1 MANVFDYLNWR
12 GDLSLQQDE
21 FNEIDNLILSRLAFI
36 PFDGVVTE
44 SFDKGISISDAADII
59 GKKKA
64 SELELNMKKDLKLL
78 KAAAKSNRFCH
89 MRLCGYINHLDSKT
103 QKQFS
108 AISIELDGDS
118 FYLAYRGTDKTIVG
132 WKEDFNM
139 SFMPSIPAQIQAV
152 SYLEEAA
159 SHFKG
164 KFIVGGHSK
173 GGNLAVYAAAFCSKI
188 LQARV
193 ERIYNNDGPGFH
205 SEIISHPGYLA
216 IKHKIHTF
224 VPQTSVV
231 GMLLEHEEEYVIVHS
246 TQTGLMQHDL
256 YSWRVQG
263 KHLIYL
269 DTITNSSK
277 FIDKTL
283 KGWIARMTPEQRGQF
298 SDALYSILSSTEA
311 RTFTDLGVKWHENA
325 LLMLK
330 SVVNMDDSMRQ
341 AISQA
346 LSSLLKSA
354 KSNLPPFRFT
364 FLNKL
369 KK

>member
-1 MANVFDYLNWR
+1 MANIFDYLNWR

-21 FNEIDNLILSRLAFI
+21 FNEVDNLILSRLSFI
-36 PFDGVVTE
+36 PFDGVVPE
-44 SFDKGISISDAADII
+44 SFDTGLSIQSAAEVI
-59 GKKKA
+59 GKIKP
-64 SELELNMKKDLKLL
+64 SDLELNMKKDLKLL
-78 KAAAKSNRFCH
+78 KAVAKSNRFAS
-89 MRLCGYINHLDSKT
+89 MRLCGYINNVDIKT
-103 QKQFS
+103 QKQFC
-108 AISIELDGDS
+108 AVTIELGNNAV
-118 FYLAYRGTDKTIVG
+118 YVAYRGTDKSIVG

-139 SFMPSIPAQIQAV
+139 SFMPSIPAQIHAV

-159 SHFKG
+159 THFKG
-164 KFIVGGHSK
+164 KIIVGGHSK
-173 GGNLAVYAAAFCSKI
+173 GGNLAVYAAAFCSKN
-188 LQARV
+188 LQARI
-193 ERIYNNDGPGFH
+193 EKIYNNDGPGFH
-205 SEIISHPGYLA
+205 PEIISQPGYLA
-216 IKHKIHTF
+216 IQKKIYTF

-231 GMLLEHEEEYVIVHS
+231 GMLLEHEEEYIIIHS

-263 KHLIYL
+263 KNLIYL

-330 SVVNMDDSMRQ
+330 TVVNMDEGMRQ

-354 KSNLPPFRFT
+354 KHNFPRFRPA
-364 FLNKL
+364 FLDKL
-369 KK
+369 RK